1 MHTRLN
7 NCNQVEQLMTYLYGE
22 ASPQEA
28 KAFETHLEACAHC
41 REDLAAFGDL
51 RRSLETW
58 EVELSPR
65 VNVTVERS
73 PLDVLRELISL
84 TPAWL
89 RFAGAAAAS
98 AAIVLVA
105 LALAGTHIS
114 WREGTVSFAAPLRG
128 QSEDTQIKL
137 TRAEIE
143 TMIADRVRV
152 AKSEGE
158 AGARVDAGK
167 AIEQMNA
174 QIGML
179 SDKLVEANRT
189 QERLATSL
197 VAVRREQRAMIARGQ
212 STLGEWLFASSN
224 GARDQWGENDERNN

>member
-1 MHTRLN
+1 MHTRVN
-7 NCNQVEQLMTYLYGE
+7 KCNQSEQLVTYLYGE
-22 ASPQEA
+22 AAPQEA
-28 KAFETHLEACAHC
+28 KSFEAHLEACAHC

-58 EVELSPR
+58 EVEFSPR
-65 VNVTVERS
+65 VNVTVARS
-73 PLDVLRELISL
+73 PLDVLRELMSL

-89 RFAGAAAAS
+89 RVAGAAAAS
-98 AAIVLVA
+98 AAIVLVV
-105 LALAGTHIS
+105 LAIAGTRIS
-114 WREGTVSFAAPLRG
+114 WREGTVSFATPVRG
-128 QSEDTQIKL
+128 DSEDSQIKL
-137 TRAEIE
+137 TRTEIE
-143 TMIADRVRV
+143 TMIADRVRA

-174 QIGML
+174 QIAML
-179 SDKLVEANRT
+179 SDKLVEANKT
-189 QERLATSL
+189 QDRLATSL
-197 VAVRREQRAMIARGQ
+197 AVVRREQRAMIARGQ